1 MELMILSQPWSQSVG
16 VNNNG
21 PPILG
26 SLNFLSIG
34 GGDSFGSVLPDTGL
48 QLTLWSRL

>member
-16 VNNNG
+16 VNNND
-21 PPILG
+21 PPILS
-26 SLNFLSIG
+26 SLNFLSIE
-34 GGDSFGSVLPDTGL
+34 GDSFVLPDTGL